1 MRADHRYLAHEET
14 IILQVNRHVTVLAK
28 PFFQTVGVILLAAFL
43 GSLTSPR
50 TGVDLLDT
58 LVGIVSAASVLRLG
72 WKVWQWRVDRIIVTD
87 RRIFE
92 VSGLLTRKIASMPLA
107 NMTDVTYQRS
117 LLGRLF
123 GYGELIVETAGH
135 LQSLNRITHLPKPDD
150 FYRAITFLVSVGLT
164 PRPDPETMREVNE
177 DEDDTGPL
185 PRVIV

>member
-1 MRADHRYLAHEET
+1 MHANHRYLAHEET
-14 IILQVNRHVTVLAK
+14 IILRVNRHVTVLAK
-28 PFFQTVGVILLAAFL
+28 PFFQVVAVILLTL
-43 GSLTSPR
+43 IVGSVMTPKSG
-50 TGVDLLDT
+50 TDLLDRM
-58 LVGIVSAASVLRLG
+58 LGIVAAAFVLRLG

-107 NMTDVTYQRS
+107 NMTDITYQRS
-117 LLGRLF
+117 LLGRLL
-123 GYGELIVETAGH
+123 GYGELIVETAGQQQG
-135 LQSLNRITHLPKPDD
+135 LQRISHLPKPDD

-177 DEDDTGPL
+177 NEDDTGPL

>member
-1 MRADHRYLAHEET
+1 
-14 IILQVNRHVTVLAK
+14 
-28 PFFQTVGVILLAAFL
+28 
-43 GSLTSPR
+43 
-50 TGVDLLDT
+50 
-58 LVGIVSAASVLRLG
+58 
-72 WKVWQWRVDRIIVTD
+72 
-87 RRIFE
+87 
-92 VSGLLTRKIASMPLA
+92 
-107 NMTDVTYQRS
+107 MTDVTYQRS